1 MSTTSPSQQGVEGTD
16 AQEVWIITEES
27 VILVISTSLF
37 GKICILPQR
46 RHILCLLATFQRL
59 VAQFV
64 GSTSGATRTNM
75 AIASRNKPCCGISRA
90 CAPPSSLSAGP
101 CWWLPCR
108 TSWCWPVRWFK
119 HCTCRGKRISVR
131 PPLNRSAG
139 PWPELLLPW
148 AHPPPPPKHPG
159 KRPAGPQAEARAPPP
174 PLPRP
179 KKP

>member
-64 GSTSGATRTNM
+64 G
-75 AIASRNKPCCGISRA
+75 IASLSSRTLRVFGA
-90 CAPPSSLSAGP
+90 SRRCPVQYGRCALDRDDSAVVGP
-101 CWWLPCR
+101 VVALAVLPA
-108 TSWCWPVRWFK
+108 
-119 HCTCRGKRISVR
+119 GLAESVR
-131 PPLNRSAG
+131 S
-139 PWPELLLPW
+139 
-148 AHPPPPPKHPG
+148 
-159 KRPAGPQAEARAPPP
+159 
-174 PLPRP
+174 LPRRAHRDRQAGGAVCRLCGQAHQGTAAAVGTG
-179 KKP
+179 

>member
-64 GSTSGATRTNM
+64 GSGGAPARAAGPVARTGRLRPGLRTGQPGG
-75 AIASRNKPCCGISRA
+75 AAA
-90 CAPPSSLSAGP
+90 CAAGEPARSGFVAAFAARRVSPRGRDAGCFPCGGHSA
-101 CWWLPCR
+101 
-108 TSWCWPVRWFK
+108 
-119 HCTCRGKRISVR
+119 
-131 PPLNRSAG
+131 
-139 PWPELLLPW
+139 
-148 AHPPPPPKHPG
+148 
-159 KRPAGPQAEARAPPP
+159 
-174 PLPRP
+174 
-179 KKP
+179 